1 MTDKIITLNKPAD
14 AAYIIW
20 RNFPPDSTPRQLT
33 EGQDYEFLSNYVIR
47 FIGPFLEAGVFD
59 SEDNIINVSTLQY
72 NYDAQN
78 PAVLIDRK
86 DGIVI
91 TEVPIWNPARQQY
104 DPKAIYAVDFRK
116 PADPARYNNKI
127 QTNTDPDVNFW
138 DSRFVNKVWFDVSK
152 EYYFP
157 YDDKNLEP
165 NLETR
170 LRNWGKLA
178 EFGEINVYQWTESNV
193 PPAQY
198 DVLAEEEET
207 DDSIPLEQRKTGR
220 SRKVLYRND
229 GTFDDPIWVIE
240 EDQIFEIISDLVTNI
255 SYPETFSDLDNN
267 PRPGSVEVYINGVLN
282 EDYTFFDQTSFKVFV
297 ESVGS
302 KKIIHVIRRA
312 TNPTQEQLENR
323 EYKFDTPYSIV
334 EKINSTTGNPEN
346 FYYFWVEDKLTKIK
360 IKGGPTSSITFSAVK
375 DALQNISTPYLIPL
389 NPIDLAATGFAD
401 IFITN
406 SPRTEDSESFEFPFA
421 MNQLVVRGLNE
432 IVSPDDRYVLRF
444 TRDFTLRDKL
454 KSYILPTPTPS
465 VTPTLT
471 PTPSVT
477 SSITPTPTVGVTTT
491 PTITPSRTPTQT
503 PTTTVGFTG
512 TVTPTPSV
520 TSTPTLTP
528 TPTVTTYL
536 TPTVTPTMSVTP
548 SPTFTPTPTITASIT
563 PTPTSTP
570 RIESGISDLQKKNV
584 HWEWKLIREK
594 QFTKIDRNL
603 WNEIIEALVG
613 FEYTGGPIE
622 GPEVSLTPTPTVTPT
637 PSPSPVG
644 VTVTPT
650 ITPSRTPTLTPPATA
665 TPTVTPSRTGT
676 PIAPTPSS
684 TVTPTRT
691 PAVTPTPSPGPVGA
705 LSNPGTISETST
717 TPFGSLG
724 GTATILFRILNNG
737 LIIVTETFTFFGPN
751 SPSPI
756 TTEYNWWL
764 PTANVT
770 AFQPGTLYDVEVN
783 IVGSSG
789 DSTPPSSWLSGASAP
804 LGTRLDIDGSTALVW
819 SQSSFRN
826 RGTAGVYTTRT
837 INFQVIIREKS
848 DPNST
853 QRLTF
858 NMNLAT
864 EVQP

>member
-20 RNFPPDSTPRQLT
+20 RNFPPDNIPRQLT

-47 FIGPFLEAGVFD
+47 FIGPFLDAGVFD
-59 SEDNIINVSTLQY
+59 FEGNIINVSTLQY

-86 DGIVI
+86 DGVVI

-127 QTNTDPDVNFW
+127 QTNTDPDINFW
-138 DSRFVNKVWFDVSK
+138 DSRFVNKIWFDVSK

-165 NLETR
+165 DLETR

-178 EFGEINVYQWTESNV
+178 EFGVINVYQWTESDV
-193 PPAQY
+193 LPAQY
-198 DVLAEEEET
+198 DALAEEEET

-229 GTFDDPIWVIE
+229 GTFDNPTWVIE

-255 SYPETFSDLDNN
+255 SYPQDFSDLDNN
-267 PRPGSVEVYINGVLN
+267 PRPGVIEAYVNGVLD
-282 EDYTFFDQTSFKVFV
+282 EDYTFFDQTSFKVFAD
-297 ESVGS
+297 SVGS
-302 KKIIHVIRRA
+302 KKLIHVIRRA
-312 TNPTQEQLENR
+312 TNPTAEQLENR
-323 EYKFDTPYSIV
+323 EYKFDTPHSIV
-334 EKINSTTGNPEN
+334 QKINSTTGNPEN
-346 FYYFWVEDKLTKIK
+346 LYYFWVEDKLTKIK
-360 IKGGPTSSITFSAVK
+360 IKGGPTSSITFSSVK

-389 NPIDLAATGFAD
+389 NPIDLTATGFAD

-406 SPRTEDSESFEFPFA
+406 SPRTKDSESFEFPFA

-471 PTPSVT
+471 MTPSVT
-477 SSITPTPTVGVTTT
+477 ASVTPTVTPTPTVA
-491 PTITPSRTPTQT
+491 
-503 PTTTVGFTG
+503 FTG
-512 TVTPTPSV
+512 TLTPTPSI
-520 TSTPTLTP
+520 TPTLTP
-528 TPTVTTYL
+528 TTTI
-536 TPTVTPTMSVTP
+536 TPT
-548 SPTFTPTPTITASIT
+548 IT
-563 PTPTSTP
+563 PTPTTTP
-570 RIESGISDLQKKNV
+570 RGDNEISDLQKKNV

-622 GPEVSLTPTPTVTPT
+622 GPQVSLTPTPTVTPT
-637 PSPSPVG
+637 VSPSPTQG
-644 VTVTPT
+644 VSVTPTNTVTPT
-650 ITPSRTPTLTPPATA
+650 PTSSRTPTLTPPATA

-676 PIAPTPSS
+676 PIPPTPTRTS
-684 TVTPTRT
+684 TPTRT
-691 PAVTPTPSPGPVGA
+691 PAVTPTPSPGAVS
-705 LSNPGTISETST
+705 LSSIDVQDAPAFTDGLSSFTLTPDGTLSTFTTTFGTITRTTQWWTNRPQTGIGSNYEVRLTRNTGVTPPNTGVWLSLSSSRSWSITSSR
-717 TPFGSLG
+717 PEP
-724 GTATILFRILNNG
+724 A
-737 LIIVTETFTFFGPN
+737 FFD
-751 SPSPI
+751 
-756 TTEYNWWL
+756 
-764 PTANVT
+764 
-770 AFQPGTLYDVEVN
+770 GTLEIRDSSTLVVVASTSVSLEV
-783 IVGSSG
+783 
-789 DSTPPSSWLSGASAP
+789 
-804 LGTRLDIDGSTALVW
+804 
-819 SQSSFRN
+819 
-826 RGTAGVYTTRT
+826 VY
-837 INFQVIIREKS
+837 
-848 DPNST
+848 
-853 QRLTF
+853 
-858 NMNLAT
+858 
-864 EVQP
+864 